1 MIVWHLPDDGSDL
14 NAYGRLLVN
23 SLRARDIVVRRKAYR
38 HFFIAEVFREKPD
51 VLHFE
56 FITPYLFPALSHLKY
71 FRICIKGPLFVFQI
85 LLLKLMKCRIVWTV
99 HNLSNHDQ
107 KWSWVEWFFGMIF
120 IRMADVVITHG
131 YHARDAVSQWY
142 ALRQQNSKI
151 RVVPHPNYIDA
162 YPINISREE
171 AQLRLHI
178 NSSRTQFL
186 FFGLVRPYKGILE
199 LLEAVQSLP
208 TLDAD
213 VWIVGDVSDPD
224 LEQKIKD
231 FSQFT
236 ANVHCMLDFV
246 ADDDLAVYFQACDA
260 VVLPYKKIL
269 TSGAA
274 VLAMSFGKPCIVPR
288 LGCLPEILDDEGAF
302 FYDSLDSNG
311 LKNALTK
318 TVESRSML
326 KSMGE
331 HNFEKSGEWT
341 WDMAAERIQSFY
353 TRERSNQQVSSASGT
368 E

>member
-38 HFFIAEVFREKPD
+38 HCFIVEAIREKPD

-71 FRICIKGPLFVFQI
+71 FRVCIKGPLFVFQI
-85 LLLKLMKCRIVWTV
+85 LLLKLMRCRIVWTV
-99 HNLSNHDQ
+99 HNLTNHDQ

-120 IRMADVVITHG
+120 IRLADVVITHG
-131 YHARDAVSQWY
+131 HHARDAVSQRY
-142 ALRQQNSKI
+142 ALRQQNSKV
-151 RVVPHPNYIDA
+151 RVLPHPNYIDA
-162 YPINISREE
+162 YPIDFSPAE
-171 AQLRLHI
+171 AQLRLQI
-178 NSSRTQFL
+178 NSSRTQIL

-199 LLEAVQSLP
+199 LLEAIQSHP
-208 TLDAD
+208 NLDAD
-213 VWIVGDVSDPD
+213 FWIVGKVSDPD
-224 LEQKIKD
+224 LEQKIKA
-231 FSQFT
+231 FSQMSG
-236 ANVHCMLDFV
+236 NVHYLLEFV
-246 ADDDLAVYFQACDA
+246 ADEDLAVYFQACDA
-260 VVLPYKKIL
+260 VVLPYRKIL

-318 TVESRSML
+318 TVDSYTIL
-326 KSMGE
+326 KKMGE
-331 HNFEKSGEWT
+331 HNFEKSREWT
-341 WDMAAERIQSFY
+341 WDMAAERILSFY
-353 TRERSNQQVSSASGT
+353 TREQALQQTSSASGI